1 MTESSKIR
9 MAMPEAYTEAMRN
22 VGLYKTTV
30 RQRERNKT
38 LLKLWCRWDD
48 DNKRHVKYTSRC
60 DGVH

>member
-1 MTESSKIR
+1 
-9 MAMPEAYTEAMRN
+9 MPEAYTEAMRN